1 MSEKKMC
8 EMCGNW
14 NDMGHQTFKQQE
26 AAERLNCVV
35 GRKKNTETD
44 ENGDSFQIGM
54 QCVYRKEVGRNNGE
68 LFSCCNN
75 NNNISYMSARC
86 PSYFE

>member
-35 GRKKNTETD
+35 GRKTKTWKQMKMAIVFRLACSVCTGKKQEGTM
-44 ENGDSFQIGM
+44 ENLLVAAKTTTTI
-54 QCVYRKEVGRNNGE
+54 
-68 LFSCCNN
+68 
-75 NNNISYMSARC
+75 
-86 PSYFE
+86 